1 MKLTAAPVLLVLP
14 AALVSPIE
22 LMERVVR
29 FPAGLT
35 AIESPAASPLPGRLL
50 AQTGANGR
58 AAALAL
64 LALAAVATL
73 VWVLRWPPRTPAQ
86 AAERAVSLVVAM
98 MLMPATRFGYLIYPI
113 VLTGTANALRATSS
127 SSWSL
132 RPDHA
137 RSRPTR

>member
-1 MKLTAAPVLLVLP
+1 MAMKLTAAPVLLAIAMWRAPAGDGHAAARQAASFAATALGLAAVLVLP

-22 LMERVVR
+22 LMEHAVR
-29 FPAGLT
+29 FPAELT

-64 LALAAVATL
+64 LALAALATL

-86 AAERAVSLVVAM
+86 AAERAASA
-98 MLMPATRFGYLIYPI
+98 
-113 VLTGTANALRATSS
+113 
-127 SSWSL
+127 SSW
-132 RPDHA
+132 P
-137 RSRPTR
+137 